1 MPLWLIHTR
10 RSSLRFPQLAASTQR
25 KEIFY
30 LPAEMQLSA
39 TDVQGK
45 RTNVNEP
52 LDMLIII
59 IAACLIQVCGIPFD
73 LFEHNQT
80 SLMLSKV
87 TEYEQSNSNFNLY
100 KSQCSLTEGS

>member
-10 RSSLRFPQLAASTQR
+10 RSSLRFPQWSASTQR

-39 TDVQGK
+39 TDVCGK

-59 IAACLIQVCGIPFD
+59 IPACLIQVCGIPFD

-87 TEYEQSNSNFNLY
+87 TEYEQSNSNFHLY